1 MADLRTRCLS
11 ASDKPIMFAIKFM
24 SAFTADSAAQAA
36 PSLDCMLHDRAIHEW
51 RAAARKAA
59 PGSKEQASLDRSY
72 VQACTRAAGRVFLP
86 LSTWSETL
94 AVDLRVCG
102 KPLATDALELFVHER
117 GGTKA
122 AVDAVLERLAAL
134 LEQTDAPLVSPMQA
148 FFQQSDLDAANGG
161 DEHPT
166 REAFLRSK
174 GGRLDAVDALLDP
187 RAAALVRL
195 MRKAAGGW
203 PDLEHMVLEQTAHLV
218 SQALDAAM
226 AEGHIV
232 DRAGAG
238 GAGGVEGDE
247 PSNDGSN
254 NNAAGQGGLH
264 FSRALVGAVRSVYK
278 EWLQVPSPSVR
289 LAAAAYEAWEP
300 ADVPRFD
307 AVERATVEIVTHGSR
322 LELLKSFV
330 EAESALNSTPIP
342 TPTVV
347 EEYAKACHRFVDCEL
362 AMGGEARAAAVA
374 RHSALELLEI
384 IERVAT
390 SNSAND
396 VEQTALRTA
405 LLSLVQRV
413 ASVVGSLV
421 CKHDASGV
429 SVAVVSREAEWCSK
443 LLARQVSSLSL
454 ANIAAEPVVDHREHL
469 ITAIE
474 WIHMAFLGVTRVV
487 PSTEASHQRS
497 ATWRSALNST
507 LCTSNSVKKVA
518 DTNSDDAE
526 VSVFRFVLRLIC
538 LDDCVESSGA
548 SSSVTA
554 ATIADV
560 ALERG
565 LHSLFAEATL
575 VQSHLVDRRAKQAS
589 ANEVATSVSDIRKR
603 MLIAFNANSD
613 RCLLQGGKDL
623 LPLQSRAL
631 VADGAAAAWLRAEA
645 RFLSISEPTDRV
657 ALGNYVHARRLTFKL
672 LRRFRQGL
680 LTASTAPEPTQVPTP
695 APVPAAE
702 AEVSVTR
709 SRPSDATDD
718 ALIQQ
723 DSKRHRVEFTPQTTV
738 HLRNLRLDTT
748 DAALQTA
755 LAELFTTAAP
765 IDVRLIRRGTTA
777 FAFVT
782 FATPAAAEAALERL
796 ANVDVT
802 VSAKLGKVKVSRY
815 QPPPSNGGV
824 A

>member
-1 MADLRTRCLS
+1 
-11 ASDKPIMFAIKFM
+11 MFAIKFM

-36 PSLDCMLHDRAIHEW
+36 PSWDCVLHDRAIHEW

-94 AVDLRVCG
+94 GVDLRVCG

-134 LEQTDAPLVSPMQA
+134 LEQTDAPLVSPIQA
-148 FFQQSDLDAANGG
+148 VFQQSDLDAANGG
-161 DEHPT
+161 DELPT
-166 REAFLRSK
+166 REAFSRSK

-254 NNAAGQGGLH
+254 HAAGQGGLH

-307 AVERATVEIVTHGSR
+307 AIERATVEIVTHGSR
-322 LELLKSFV
+322 LELLRSFV

-374 RHSALELLEI
+374 RHGALELLEI
-384 IERVAT
+384 VERVAT
-390 SNSAND
+390 SNNVND
-396 VEQTALRTA
+396 LEQTALRTA

-421 CKHDASGV
+421 CKNDASGV

-469 ITAIE
+469 ITALE

-487 PSTEASHQRS
+487 PSTEAGHQRS
-497 ATWRSALNST
+497 ATWRNALNST

-518 DTNSDDAE
+518 DTNSEDAE
-526 VSVFRFVLRLIC
+526 NSVFRLVLRLIC
-538 LDDCVESSGA
+538 LDDCVESSA
-548 SSSVTA
+548 AASSVTA

-575 VQSHLVDRRAKQAS
+575 VQSYLMERRAKQTS

-613 RCLLQGGKDL
+613 RCLLQGGKEL
-623 LPLQSRAL
+623 LSLQSRAL

-680 LTASTAPEPTQVPTP
+680 LAASTAPEPAQVPTP
-695 APVPAAE
+695 APVPTAE

-709 SRPSDATDD
+709 SRPSDANND

-723 DSKRHRVEFTPQTTV
+723 DSKRHRAEFTPQTTV

-796 ANVDVT
+796 TNVDVT
-802 VSAKLGKVKVSRY
+802 VSAKLGGKVKASRY